1 MRGGQLIREARRRAG
16 LPQRQVAER
25 LGTTQSVVARWE
37 ADVTA
42 PTFDTVVRALR
53 ACGFELDVHLVP
65 HEDGFAHDWSLARQN
80 LPLSPE
86 ERFAQH
92 QAWVEFG
99 EEGRAG
105 MAAAQQAAGG

>member
-16 LPQRQVAER
+16 LTQRELAER

-65 HEDGFAHDWSLARQN
+65 HDEGFAHDWSLARQN

-92 QAWVEFG
+92 QAWVEFA
-99 EEGRAG
+99 EAGRAA
-105 MAAAQQAAGG
+105 MTAAKQAARG